1 MRLILHAL
9 SLIQTLKEKAAM
21 PRAKTP
27 TTPVK
32 KRAPRKPAVTKLAKA
47 GKQSTKSVTHF
58 VGPEQR
64 AALIAEAAY
73 FRAEMRGFASGHE
86 TSDWLAAEN
95 DVDSKLMRGAGAN
108 SRS

>member
-1 MRLILHAL
+1 
-9 SLIQTLKEKAAM
+9 M

-27 TTPVK
+27 TPTVK
-32 KRAPRKPAVTKLAKA
+32 KRAPRKPAVTKLAKT
-47 GKQSTKSVTHF
+47 GKQAAKNVTHF

-73 FRAEMRGFASGHE
+73 FRAEKRGFASGHE
-86 TSDWLAAEN
+86 TSDWLAAERE
-95 DVDSKLMRGAGAN
+95 VDSKLLRGAGAN